1 MMIYCCI
8 ADIKTW
14 DLCAMMRHAGEL
26 PVRQGCGQ
34 AFQATQQIFP
44 SSRMVSQFNLS
55 YWNLMVL

>member
-1 MMIYCCI
+1 MIYCCI

-34 AFQATQQIFP
+34 AFQATQQI
-44 SSRMVSQFNLS
+44 SADLS
-55 YWNLMVL
+55 FVQDGLTV